1 MKIEIKL
8 IRSRKETLEGFPL
21 VIEIA
26 HMNKRKAKTITY
38 CKEKHFIAESKMIS
52 SRHPEYDI
60 LAPILM
66 DLKIKARKIILSGQT
81 DVFITFRDLF
91 AIDSANVGFLEFSNK
106 LISDMKEMAEK
117 VGQLDLKSKNKLL
130 ENVRCYHNVITQFE
144 PFAQNLALK
153 DLDYEVLMRFRNHNF
168 SVFNSKSTIHLYLR
182 TLRAIYNKGIRF
194 HKLDD
199 QKPFVGVFDKL
210 KTRSFDSQKKYL
222 NRNMLIKLESL
233 ELKNEK
239 QKYIDL
245 FLLQF
250 YFGGCDLI
258 DLYYLK
264 KGQIK
269 KGRIVF
275 ERIKTDS
282 GTRID
287 LKVHPKA
294 AAILEKYKCDGEW
307 LFPWNKE
314 NKSYI
319 TFRRN
324 YQRDILIVQTRNEI
338 KVSPDDG
345 NMGIKVARH
354 SFATMAKELNIE
366 ADVIR
371 ELMGH
376 ERDDVDQYYKDK
388 YSQIIRD
395 KALFDII
402 GCRIINFTGFQS

>member
-8 IRSRKETLEGFPL
+8 IRSRKETIDGFPL
-21 VIEIA
+21 VIEIS
-26 HMNKRKAKTITY
+26 HQNKRKSKTITY
-38 CKEKHFIAESKMIS
+38 CKEKHFIDESKMIS
-52 SRHPEYDI
+52 SRHPEFYF
-60 LAPILM
+60 LAPMLM
-66 DLKIKARKIILSGQT
+66 DYKIKARKIILSGQT
-81 DVFITFRDLF
+81 DVFVTFRDLF
-91 AIDSANVGFLEFSNK
+91 AVDSVNVGFLEFANK
-106 LISDMKEMAEK
+106 LIAEMKDMAEK
-117 VGQLDLKSKNKLL
+117 VGHLDLKSKNKLL
-130 ENVRCYHNVITQFE
+130 GNVRCYQNVITQFE
-144 PFAQNLALK
+144 PFAQNVALK
-153 DLDYEVLMRFRNHNF
+153 ELDYEVLMTFRNHNF
-168 SVFNSKSTIHLYLR
+168 SIYNSKSTIHLYLR

-194 HKLDD
+194 HKLED

-210 KTRSFDSQKKYL
+210 KVRSFDSKKKYL
-222 NRNMLIKLESL
+222 NRDMLSKFEGLHL
-233 ELKNEK
+233 GNEK

-264 KGQIK
+264 KVQLR

-275 ERIKTDS
+275 ERIKTDN
-282 GTRID
+282 GNRID
-287 LKVHPKA
+287 LKIHPKA
-294 AAILEKYKCDGEW
+294 AAILKKYDGDGDW

-338 KVSPDDG
+338 EVLPDGG

-354 SFATMAKELNIE
+354 TFATMAKELNIE
-366 ADVIR
+366 ADIIR

-402 GCRIINFTGFQS
+402 G